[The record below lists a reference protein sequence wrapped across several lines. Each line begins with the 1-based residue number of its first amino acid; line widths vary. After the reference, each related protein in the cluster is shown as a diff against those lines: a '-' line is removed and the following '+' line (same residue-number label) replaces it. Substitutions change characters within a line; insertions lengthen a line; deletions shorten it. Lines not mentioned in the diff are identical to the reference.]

1 MTGPHPS
8 HEALGDELRAVAGL
22 AADRLAPALERLG
35 PLLDGWRED
44 GPGTP
49 ASCAGCP
56 VCALTALLRGER
68 PELAV
73 RWAEH
78 AAALLAV
85 LRVALAEDEGRAG
98 NDPAPPAPARR
109 VQHIR
114 VERPAAS

>member
-8 HEALGDELRAVAGL
+8 HHPRGAELRAAAGL
-22 AADRLAPALERLG
+22 AADRLGPALERLG
-35 PLLDGWRED
+35 PLLDRWRED

-49 ASCAGCP
+49 ASCSGCP

-85 LRVALAEDEGRAG
+85 LRAALAEDTAG
-98 NDPAPPAPARR
+98 AESAAAPPGPARR